1 MKKAIGIGFM
11 ALFLSAQAV
20 AETQSGVT
28 VYPGARAD
36 NETAAMLKKSMGI
49 TGHTYRT
56 ADSVEKVADFYRKQP
71 LKETPGTSKTGAGFK
86 GDKVM
91 VTIQNPWMDMK
102 SGKINHDT
110 LISIVPSKR

>member
-11 ALFLSAQAV
+11 ALFLSAQAL

-28 VYPGARAD
+28 VYPGARVD
-36 NETAAMLKKSMGI
+36 KETAEMLKKSMGI
-49 TGHTYRT
+49 KGHTYRT
-56 ADSVEKVADFYRKQP
+56 PDSVEKVADFYRKQP
-71 LKETPGTSKTGAGFK
+71 LEENPGTSKTGAGFRGK
-86 GDKVM
+86 KVM

-102 SGKINHDT
+102 SGKMNNDT